1 MQSSGDPE
9 QDTQRIADLLK
20 NGAHTLHH
28 EDEAQQEEAAFEQ
41 ESIDAILNGRT
52 EKRQL
57 GSRKG
62 NTFSTANFAFQ
73 DTSVRLFPLCFGP
86 DPTACDTPA
95 SGFSFQ
101 TDVLFGKAHGKL
113 LLIATSLFVCSQEA
127 NHHQQNDTVCSVT
140 ILAISN

>member
-9 QDTQRIADLLK
+9 QDHKRIADLLK
-20 NGAHTLHH
+20 HGAHTLHH
-28 EDEAQQEEAAFEQ
+28 ENEANQEEAKFEQ

-73 DTSVRLFPLCFGP
+73 DVGVSTFKSANKPSSPGLIRMIACLLSPLKYL
-86 DPTACDTPA
+86 DLDTLRSPR
-95 SGFSFQ
+95 
-101 TDVLFGKAHGKL
+101 
-113 LLIATSLFVCSQEA
+113 
-127 NHHQQNDTVCSVT
+127 
-140 ILAISN
+140 